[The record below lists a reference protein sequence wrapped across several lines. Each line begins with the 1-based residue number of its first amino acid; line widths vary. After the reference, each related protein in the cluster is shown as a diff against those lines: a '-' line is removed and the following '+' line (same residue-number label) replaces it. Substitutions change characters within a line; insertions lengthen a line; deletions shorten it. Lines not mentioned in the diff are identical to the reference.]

1 MNYPKLQTYEL
12 WGKRSPQRLIS
23 EGGYHFPR
31 ILLCYKKRVGF
42 LTTIGSILLSWH
54 VYKTCVLLRG
64 VFSLQIIP
72 KQSFFCFFFCRFF
85 THERVEHCKHLIF
98 VEFRQCLSLALSFG
112 SIASYL
118 CLEFFLPFFSLLF
131 WVQNLLLWCFL
142 RVLQNGT
149 FFFKG
154 ESAFQRTGS
163 GSGGNGWNIWRTLFL
178 GSHAKRWLRSFCCQ
192 LKTAEKT
199 EWFFLFYFF
208 VVEFHF
214 LKSLRVGV
222 FVKRFTIISL
232 QITLFSNIS
241 TNILLTDTWQISMTQ
256 WLLNTLRNVLSS
268 TRWST
273 FFGKSFLK
281 VGCKLWGWFS
291 CECVFGLEKCFT
303 IYVCVCLFVSVFLWD
318 LFSYP
323 QL

>member
-31 ILLCYKKRVGF
+31 ILLCYKKRVCF

-72 KQSFFCFFFCRFF
+72 KQSFCFFFCRFF
-85 THERVEHCKHLIF
+85 THERAEHCKHLIF

-118 CLEFFLPFFSLLF
+118 CLEFFLPFFRYYF
-131 WVQNLLLWCFL
+131 EFKTCCFGVFYECYKMG
-142 RVLQNGT
+142 R

-163 GSGGNGWNIWRTLFL
+163 GSIWIYLENTL
-178 GSHAKRWLRSFCCQ
+178 LRVARKEVTPFVLLSIENCR
-192 LKTAEKT
+192 KN
-199 EWFFLFYFF
+199 WMIFFLFYLF

-273 FFGKSFLK
+273 IFGKS
-281 VGCKLWGWFS
+281 V
-291 CECVFGLEKCFT
+291 
-303 IYVCVCLFVSVFLWD
+303 
-318 LFSYP
+318 
-323 QL
+323 

>member
-31 ILLCYKKRVGF
+31 ILLCYKKRVCF

-72 KQSFFCFFFCRFF
+72 KQSFLFFFCRFF

-118 CLEFFLPFFSLLF
+118 CLEFFFPFFFVIILSSKLVALVF
-131 WVQNLLLWCFL
+131 FTSVTKWDV
-142 RVLQNGT
+142 

-163 GSGGNGWNIWRTLFL
+163 GSIWIYLENTL
-178 GSHAKRWLRSFCCQ
+178 LRVARKEVTPFVLLSIENCRKK
-192 LKTAEKT
+192 LND
-199 EWFFLFYFF
+199 FFLYF
-208 VVEFHF
+208 
-214 LKSLRVGV
+214 
-222 FVKRFTIISL
+222 ISL
-232 QITLFSNIS
+232 
-241 TNILLTDTWQISMTQ
+241 
-256 WLLNTLRNVLSS
+256 WL
-268 TRWST
+268 
-273 FFGKSFLK
+273 SFI
-281 VGCKLWGWFS
+281 F
-291 CECVFGLEKCFT
+291 
-303 IYVCVCLFVSVFLWD
+303 
-318 LFSYP
+318 
-323 QL
+323 